1 MKTKYFSLGFTLLEV
16 VMTFVL
22 LAIVAVIAV
31 STFSGGVTRTD
42 VPVRQLQTDASLQLV
57 LENMIADQ
65 KYAFGNN
72 LVGFNNV
79 VGEVGTSASKYA
91 NGTTY
96 VLSEKRFVCPQD
108 HNFIEEPD
116 SNQFLLVTIKPDA
129 NSGVS
134 LTYIFNSVDGNC
146 NFFNGY

>member
-57 LENMIADQ
+57 LENMIAD
-65 KYAFGNN
+65 KEYNFSMN
-72 LVGFNNV
+72 LDTFSNSLGDVNV
-79 VGEVGTSASKYA
+79 VTSKYA
-91 NGTTY
+91 KGTNY
-96 VLSEKRFVCPQD
+96 VLTEKRFVCPQD
-108 HNFIEEPD
+108 HTFVDMPG
-116 SNQFLLVTIKPDA
+116 SNQFLLITIKPDVH
-129 NSGVS
+129 SGVS
-134 LTYIFNSVDGNC
+134 LTYIFNSAVGNC
-146 NFFNGY
+146 NFFNGS